1 MEELEFIDRILTLAR
16 DAPDMRHRIFDFHTR
31 LDVLAHRAKD
41 EKNTAMILKIAQ
53 IRVNHAMTYS

>member
-31 LDVLAHRAKD
+31 LDVLAQRAKD